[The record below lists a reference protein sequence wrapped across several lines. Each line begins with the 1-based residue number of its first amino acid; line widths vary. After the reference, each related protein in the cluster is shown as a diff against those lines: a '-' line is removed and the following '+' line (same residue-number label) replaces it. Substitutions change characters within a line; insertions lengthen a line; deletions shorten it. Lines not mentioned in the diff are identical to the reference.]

1 MDVYIGTILLF
12 AGNYPPLGWMFCAG
26 QLLSITQ
33 NQALFAVL
41 GTMYGGNGTTN
52 FALPDLRGRVPVGV
66 GQGIGLSTVEINQQG
81 GAETV
86 TLTPNQMPIHSHLLN
101 AASTQTSATPIGNLP
116 APVPGDESNLAAFG
130 SDVAGQMAAN
140 AITAAGQGQ
149 AHENRQPYLGLN
161 YIIAV
166 QGLFPPHE

>member
-1 MDVYIGTILLF
+1 MEVYIGTILLF
-12 AGNYPPLGWMFCAG
+12 AGNFPPMGWMFCQG
-26 QLLSITQ
+26 QILSIAQ
-33 NQALFAVL
+33 NQALFAIL

-66 GQGIGLSTVEINQQG
+66 GLGAGLSAVEINQQG

-86 TLTPNQMPIHSHLLN
+86 PLTTAQMPAHNHLIN
-101 AASTQTSATPIGNLP
+101 AASAQTSATPTGSLP
-116 APVPGDESNLAAFG
+116 APIPGDESNLMAFG
-130 SDVAGQMAAN
+130 STAAGQMAAN
-140 AITAAGQGQ
+140 AVTAAGQGL

-166 QGLFPPHE
+166 QGLFPPRD